1 MDQILIIADDL
12 TGAADTAVQFC
23 PYFEDTT
30 LVSYQQWERRPLPAL
45 PSATRATAIYTNSRA
60 LGADQARNRLV
71 SVAQRLGAPES
82 LHIYKK
88 IDSCMRGN
96 VGAESDALLDQLGC
110 AASFITPAFPEMG
123 RTTLDD
129 IHRVQGIALDR
140 TEIAHD
146 PVTPVTDSSL
156 TRIVALQSRYP
167 VGHVGL
173 AFLEDSTQRLIAEIK
188 RQLQRGVRH
197 IVFDATDRSHL
208 DRVARLIFAL
218 EHKILPVGSAG
229 LAGSIAVRLNPNPA
243 SGAPAKKIAPE
254 GFNLL
259 VCGTASAVTGQQIDH
274 LLDSYAYERL
284 QLNPAMLADRSRKDE
299 FLATVLTVRSGLMKE
314 NVILSIKSQP
324 SSRDQQPDYH
334 PAADSIVRGLGQF
347 VAEVIAGT
355 IPGHLFLT
363 GGDTADAV
371 LTALEAEGIRILGEV
386 AAGVVQGVI
395 TGGRLDGLPVVT
407 KAGAFG
413 PKDTLVVAH
422 DFWQIR
428 QMTEVRRQRT
438 ERRGQRTDDRRQLTD
453 D

>member
-45 PSATRATAIYTNSRA
+45 SSATRATAIYTNSRA

-71 SVAQRLGAPES
+71 SVAQRLGAPDS
-82 LHIYKK
+82 LRIYKK

-96 VGAESDALLDQLGC
+96 VGAEGDELVDQLGC

-129 IHRVQGIALDR
+129 IHRVQGIALDQ
-140 TEIAHD
+140 TEIARD
-146 PVTPVTDSSL
+146 PVTPVTDSRL
-156 TRIVALQSRYP
+156 TRIVASQSRYP
-167 VGHVGL
+167 VGHIGL
-173 AFLEDSTQRLIAEIK
+173 AFLEDNNQRSIAEIK
-188 RQLQRGVRH
+188 RQLKNGVRH

-229 LAGSIAVRLNPNPA
+229 LAGSIATLLNPNPA
-243 SGAPAKKIAPE
+243 SDAPAKKVAPE

-259 VCGTASAVTGQQIDH
+259 VCGTASAVTGQQIDN
-274 LLDSYAYERL
+274 LPESYAYERL

-299 FLATVLTVRSGLMKE
+299 FSDAVLTARSGLLKK
-314 NVILSIKSQP
+314 NVILTIKSHP
-324 SSRDQQPDYH
+324 GSRDRRRQPDYP

-347 VAEVIAGT
+347 VAEVVADAK
-355 IPGHLFLT
+355 PGHLFLT

-371 LTALEAEGIRILGEV
+371 LNALGAEGIRILGEV
-386 AAGVVQGVI
+386 VAGVVQGVI
-395 TGGRLDGLPVVT
+395 IGGRLDGLPVVT
-407 KAGAFG
+407 KAGGFG
-413 PKDTLVVAH
+413 QKDTLVVLH
-422 DFWQIR
+422 EFWQGI
-428 QMTEVRRQRT
+428 QGLAQK
-438 ERRGQRTDDRRQLTD
+438 
-453 D
+453 